1 MSKKSKLND
10 KSTFSETSG
19 FYNLLPKDRLS
30 LIKKLTSLTDDQ
42 YNLLRKKSNLD
53 LNIADNMVENVI
65 GTFPIPLGIACN
77 FHINSKDYLI
87 RMAVEES
94 SVIAAASNAAKMA
107 RKLG

>member
-65 GTFPIPLGIACN
+65 GTFPIPELSIRFRIDCGSGHSWFCQSAHY
-77 FHINSKDYLI
+77 FHFS
-87 RMAVEES
+87 A
-94 SVIAAASNAAKMA
+94 
-107 RKLG
+107 